1 VCDLETSKLRRPR
14 PELGCCVTENRYSK
28 ITLISLKY
36 FDQSFIQIKKQAYLT
51 GVVVQSIACSNNNL
65 HALTYLRVVDM
76 RL

>member
-1 VCDLETSKLRRPR
+1 MRRPR
-14 PELGCCVTENRYSK
+14 PELDCCVTENRYSK

-51 GVVVQSIACSNNNL
+51 RVVVQNIACNNNNL
-65 HALTYLRVVDM
+65 HASACLRVLDM